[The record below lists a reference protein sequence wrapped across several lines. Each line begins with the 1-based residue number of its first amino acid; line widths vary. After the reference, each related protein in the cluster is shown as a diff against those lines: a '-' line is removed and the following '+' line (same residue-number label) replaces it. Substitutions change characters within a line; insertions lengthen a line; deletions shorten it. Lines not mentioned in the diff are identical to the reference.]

1 MSTLVTILIAIVLFG
16 ILILVHE
23 LGHFFAGRMVG
34 IQPKEFS
41 IGMGPVIL
49 SRERKGIKY
58 NLKALPI
65 GGSCLFLGE
74 DEEHKAS
81 GAFNNAPVWRRM
93 VTIAAGPVMNFL
105 LGVVLIMVL
114 YMALGIMQIQ
124 PVVDKFNDS
133 DVFSGGNP
141 AQEAG
146 LLPGDRIVGVD
157 GAYWGDLPDETIIQN
172 VHAAL
177 SQGEGAPVAL
187 TVVREGEGE
196 LTRTVTPIYNAQDN
210 AYQIGIV
217 FKNEV
222 VKVGFFRSIAY
233 GFRDAVGAIVTM
245 VTFLGQLIFR
255 GQGAGDVLGPVGIM
269 TEIGNAVRM
278 GWEYV
283 INLAIIISLNLG
295 LINLVPFPA
304 LDGGRLTLLVVEGI
318 RRKPFNREREGFFHL
333 IGFALLML
341 LMVLITYRDIV
352 KLFQ

>member
-1 MSTLVTILIAIVLFG
+1 MSTLTTILVAILLFG

-41 IGMGPVIL
+41 IGMGPVL
-49 SRERKGIKY
+49 FSRERKGIKY

-74 DEEHKAS
+74 DEENKAS

-93 VTIAAGPVMNFL
+93 VTIIAGPLMNFL

-124 PVVDKFNDS
+124 PVVAQFNDS
-133 DVFSGGNP
+133 DVFAAGNP

-146 LLPGDRIVGVD
+146 LLPGDRIVGVN
-157 GAYWGDLPDETIIQN
+157 GEYWGELDDQVIIQN
-172 VHAAL
+172 VHTAL
-177 SQGEGAPVAL
+177 SQGEGASAEL
-187 TVVREGEGE
+187 TVQRDGKQ
-196 LTRTVTPIYNAQDN
+196 LTKTVTPIYNAQDN
-210 AYQIGIV
+210 AYQIGII
-217 FKNEV
+217 FHNEI
-222 VKVGFFRSIAY
+222 VKVGFLKSLAF
-233 GFRDAVGAIVTM
+233 GFKDAVGAIVTM
-245 VTFLGQLIFR
+245 VSFLGQLIFR
-255 GQGAGDVLGPVGIM
+255 GQGAGDVLGPVGIV

-295 LINLVPFPA
+295 LINLIPFPA
-304 LDGGRLTLLVVEGI
+304 LDGGRIALLAVEGI
-318 RRKPFNREREGFFHL
+318 RRKPFDREKEGIFHL
-333 IGFALLML
+333 IGFAVLML
-341 LMVLITYRDIV
+341 LMVLITYRDIS
-352 KLFQ
+352 KLFH